1 MIALFR
7 GLLPAGHPF
16 AVLTCLG
23 HRVRAVIA
31 HNGHFYF
38 CIVRDVVGNSKS
50 IPAVFV
56 GLDNTST
63 PLTGRSAIANGS
75 ACAIVTAVDVLL
87 GTAGSL
93 DLRFAANDHF
103 AGAICAAADACAAAV
118 FVIFCRYLSIVLNG
132 DLGAALFAA
141 AACAAA
147 DHRTGTLRAIYIFSN
162 LGFRLHYCIAGD
174 GDLGCVAKTAADH
187 CNVSTAAPISRNTS
201 GIHLIR
207 SGHLSAAGDGNAG
220 SPIFIV
226 FTKTNASADAAIG
239 VDHSITFDHDIFS
252 RTATISAAD
261 PALGIHRTA
270 IDLNMFGTTPVRSAN
285 GSAIQI

>member
-1 MIALFR
+1 MAQSISDVGALTGLLAAAGALFYRVAAFRAGGGNDDLDGRIRMIALFR

-38 CIVRDVVGNSKS
+38 CIVRDVVGNGKS

-87 GTAGSL
+87 GTAGGL

-103 AGAICAAADACAAAV
+103 AGAICAAADAGTAAV
-118 FVIFCRYLSIVLNG
+118 FIIFCRYLRIVLNG
-132 DLGAALFAA
+132 DLGAALFAVVD
-141 AACAAA
+141 ACAAT

-187 CNVSTAAPISRNTS
+187 CKVSTAAPISITS

-207 SGHLSAAGDGNAG
+207 SGHLSIA
-220 SPIFIV
+220 
-226 FTKTNASADAAIG
+226 
-239 VDHSITFDHDIFS
+239 
-252 RTATISAAD
+252 
-261 PALGIHRTA
+261 
-270 IDLNMFGTTPVRSAN
+270 
-285 GSAIQI
+285 

>member
-38 CIVRDVVGNSKS
+38 CIVRDVVGNGKS

-87 GTAGSL
+87 GTAGGL

-103 AGAICAAADACAAAV
+103 AGAICAAADAGTAAV
-118 FVIFCRYLSIVLNG
+118 FIIFCRYLRIVLNG
-132 DLGAALFAA
+132 DLGAALFAVVD
-141 AACAAA
+141 ACAAT
-147 DHRTGTLRAIYIFSN
+147 DHRTGTLRAIYIYFLTSA
-162 LGFRLHYCIAGD
+162 FAFT
-174 GDLGCVAKTAADH
+174 TALPEM
-187 CNVSTAAPISRNTS
+187 V
-201 GIHLIR
+201 
-207 SGHLSAAGDGNAG
+207 
-220 SPIFIV
+220 
-226 FTKTNASADAAIG
+226 
-239 VDHSITFDHDIFS
+239 
-252 RTATISAAD
+252 ISAVS
-261 PALGIHRTA
+261 PRPPPITA
-270 IDLNMFGTTPVRSAN
+270 RSALLPPYP
-285 GSAIQI
+285 